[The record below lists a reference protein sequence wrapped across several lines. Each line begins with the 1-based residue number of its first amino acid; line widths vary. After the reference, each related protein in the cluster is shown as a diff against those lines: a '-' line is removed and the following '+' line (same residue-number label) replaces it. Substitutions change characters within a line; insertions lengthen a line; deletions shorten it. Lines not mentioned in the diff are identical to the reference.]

1 MLLIQFFNALQ
12 FSMTLFLL
20 AVGLTIIFGLMK
32 IVNLAHG
39 SLYMIGAYIGLS
51 IWTYSSSFW
60 LALLIAPVLTGLIGA
75 LLYKVL
81 FRHIQTADPM
91 RQVLLTFGLIYIGL
105 DVVRIFWGTMSHSIS
120 APNLLSDS
128 ILILGEPYPSYRLF
142 VIFIGI
148 IVLIFLY
155 VLIEKTKIGAQVR
168 ASVDDPEM
176 AQLLKI
182 DIDKILF
189 YMFALGCGL
198 AGLGG
203 ITVAPIL
210 GVEPGMD
217 MEVLVLTLIV
227 VVLGGPGSLKGA
239 LTGALIIG
247 FVDSFGKVYIP
258 ELAQI
263 IIYAVMAITLLFKP
277 DGLYS
282 KS

>member
-239 LTGALIIG
+239 LIGALIIG